1 MRRTFALLGPILLCT
16 APVACSGPKRPT
28 APPPEYEAPRVT
40 PWDAAAPPDPF
51 DNLQG
56 EAVTEEPPAPEETP
70 PTDGGSLSADTG
82 AFPAADAAPD
92 GA

>member
-1 MRRTFALLGPILLCT
+1 MKCRHSLVASVALCMALG
-16 APVACSGPKRPT
+16 ACSGPKRPT

-56 EAVTEEPPAPEETP
+56 EAVTEEPPAPEPVP
-70 PTDGGSLSADTG
+70 PTDAGLLSGDAG
-82 AFPAADAAPD
+82 AFPQTDAAPD

>member
-1 MRRTFALLGPILLCT
+1 MKGTLALLGSVALCT
-16 APVACSGPKRPT
+16 AVVACSGPKRPT

-56 EAVTEEPPAPEETP
+56 EAVTEKPPAPEETP
-70 PTDGGSLSADTG
+70 PAEAGLLSADAG
-82 AFPAADAAPD
+82 AFPQTDAALD

>member
-1 MRRTFALLGPILLCT
+1 MKCRLAFLGSVALC
-16 APVACSGPKRPT
+16 AAMVACSGPKRPT

-70 PTDGGSLSADTG
+70 AADAGLPSADAG
-82 AFPAADAAPD
+82 ALPQTDAAPD